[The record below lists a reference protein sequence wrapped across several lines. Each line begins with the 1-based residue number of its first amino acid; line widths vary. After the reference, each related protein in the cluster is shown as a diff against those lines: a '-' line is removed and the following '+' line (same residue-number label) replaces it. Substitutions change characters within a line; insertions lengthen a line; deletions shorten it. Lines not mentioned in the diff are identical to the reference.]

1 MVQGNLPPE
10 KSAAICIISYVI
22 SIILGILGALLT
34 TGKIAIKNKNVR
46 STLKIIEINEFIFIN
61 VFVCGRKT
69 IFWTQRSSII

>member
-1 MVQGNLPPE
+1 MLICFTGTYDTNNVQGNLPPE

-46 STLKIIEINEFIFIN
+46 STLKL
-61 VFVCGRKT
+61 
-69 IFWTQRSSII
+69 